1 MSKLSWLDS
10 LAEKLAQL
18 SRDQPDGLARPPR
31 LAIVGVGHE
40 LRGDDAA
47 GLLVARQLV
56 QAWQQRSWSPAGDR
70 LLIIEA
76 GHAPENHTGPIR
88 RFAPD
93 LVLMVDAAQMNEPPG
108 CVRWLAWQEISG
120 LSASTHTMPLYMLA
134 KYLTSELGCDVALI
148 GIQPADTALGA
159 PLSPPVQRA
168 INQVAQALAGSCEG
182 QVAGRGA
189 SRSAPTPL
197 EIIRAREAE
206 VTRRLAAAREAAVA
220 DVAVAE
226 GRARQLISQTQ
237 AEGQREGEAQR
248 QRLLAEAELEAAA
261 ILAQAADE
269 VARLQHISQTQM
281 AAAVAR
287 ALNIVIGDSSKM
299 KESCP

>member
-1 MSKLSWLDS
+1 MSKLSWMDS

-18 SRDQPDGLARPPR
+18 SRDQPDKLARPPR
-31 LAIVGVGHE
+31 LAIVGLGHE

-56 QAWQQRSWSPAGDR
+56 QVWQQRSWPPAGDR

-108 CVRWLAWQEISG
+108 RIHWLAWQEISG

-148 GIQPADTALGA
+148 GIQSADTALGA

-168 INQVAQALAGSCEG
+168 VNQVAQTLMKVADCRF
-182 QVAGRGA
+182 AGR
-189 SRSAPTPL
+189 
-197 EIIRAREAE
+197 
-206 VTRRLAAAREAAVA
+206 
-220 DVAVAE
+220 
-226 GRARQLISQTQ
+226 
-237 AEGQREGEAQR
+237 QRKKIVW
-248 QRLLAEAELEAAA
+248 LL
-261 ILAQAADE
+261 
-269 VARLQHISQTQM
+269 
-281 AAAVAR
+281 
-287 ALNIVIGDSSKM
+287 
-299 KESCP
+299 